1 MTAGNA
7 EKFVYLPFHYQH
19 LFMNR
24 IVLSRSGRMLI
35 AGVWMFCM
43 SCMLA
48 GAAAAVDGE
57 AGLTAGGDVVMLKFE
72 NGSVRRVCFYADNIF
87 RVFQDGRGGDFR
99 DPEARP
105 EARILA
111 DNLRRETG
119 RLEAVK
125 ADGCFVVSSGCIQV
139 RFEKTDGCM
148 TVKNLR
154 TKKVVLAE
162 AEPPTTG
169 PKESMLVLRENPE
182 EYFYGG
188 GVQNGRFS
196 HKGQV
201 VSIVNENSWT
211 DGGVC
216 SPSPWYWSTAGYGIM
231 FHTFAP
237 GTYDFGARHRGEVR
251 LVHRTDCLDFFVMV
265 DDGAA
270 ALLRDYYRLTGNP
283 VLLPKFG
290 FYEGHL
296 NAYNRDYWKETD
308 KGGVLFED
316 GKRYVESQKDN
327 GGVKETLNGEKHN
340 YQFSARAVIDRYKT
354 HDMPLGWILPN
365 DGYGAGYGQ
374 TSTLDG
380 NIGNL
385 KNFGDYARRNGV
397 EIGLWTQSDLHPV
410 DTIPA
415 LLRRDIVKEIGVA
428 GVRLLKTDVAWVGAG
443 YSFGLNGIADAAGLM
458 TKYGSNARPFII
470 TLDGW
475 AGTQRY
481 AGVWTGDQTGG
492 KWEYIRFHIPTYIGA
507 GLAGMPNIT
516 SDMDGIFGGKD
527 PIVNIRDFQ
536 WKTFTPMQLNMD
548 GWGSNPKYPHSLG
561 EPATSINR
569 NYLKWKSALLPYYYS
584 VAHTAIDS
592 LPMMRAMFLEEPN
605 KYTFGTATGYQFMAG
620 PWFLVAPVYQATVAD
635 AEGNDLRNGI
645 YLPKGRWIDYYN
657 GDVYEGGMILNNYP
671 APVWKLPLFVKAG
684 AIVPMTVPNNNPNEI
699 DRHLRIYELYPYGD
713 SEFTAYDDDG
723 RTQAY
728 LTGEG
733 EKTHLSC
740 SVKKDVITFRIEA
753 TKGRFEGMEKE
764 RCTLLR
770 VNVTRPLK
778 SVKAKVG
785 GRNVKLQRTASREAF
800 DKAGAAYYYD
810 AAPELNLFSTPGSD
824 ASRVCIRKNPQVL
837 VKIPST
843 DVTKAG
849 VVVTMKG
856 YGFDKSDPLARQTGK
871 LAVPAGAGVAQ
882 ENRKPYSL
890 TASWENVSGAD
901 YYEMLYDS
909 MLYTGIRQNN
919 FEFSDLRPDTE
930 YRFSVR
936 AVNRDGHSDWANFKA
951 KTSENPLEFAIKG
964 ITATCTAA
972 DQPGN
977 GIRKLFDGDE
987 QSMWHTKWE
996 TQAVPFEMTID
1007 LHSVNTLDKMEYIPR
1022 QIGVNGMI
1030 ISGSVSYSMDKDNWT
1045 EAGKIEWA
1053 TDASRKTFVFQKHP
1067 VARYIRIKVG
1077 KGYGG
1082 FGSGQELY
1090 VFKVKG
1096 TPSYIP
1102 GDINND
1108 GQLDDNDLT
1117 SYMNYTGLRKG
1128 DKDFEGYVSK
1138 GDINGNGLIDAYD
1151 ISNVAVELDGGV
1163 RAKADE
1169 TVAGK
1174 LLLVPDKKTYKVGET
1189 AEITV
1194 RGLGLQAV
1202 NAMSFSMAY
1211 TAADYEFVAIEPT
1224 ALKEMRNFTNDRL
1237 HSDGRKSLYPTFVN
1251 VGNKP
1256 LLEGSGDL
1264 FIMRFKVK
1272 KAGAFAPKMADAILV
1287 DRNLGK
1293 TEF

>member
-1 MTAGNA
+1 
-7 EKFVYLPFHYQH
+7 
-19 LFMNR
+19 MNR
-24 IVLSRSGRMLI
+24 IFLSRGISRR
-35 AGVWMFCM
+35 
-43 SCMLA
+43 LA
-48 GAAAAVDGE
+48 GIWMLFMLSVPVFAMVSTDTE
-57 AGLTAGGDVVMLKFE
+57 AGLTAGEGTVTLKFE
-72 NGSVRRVCFYADNIF
+72 NGSVRRLCFYADNVF
-87 RVFQDGRGGDFR
+87 RMFQDGQGGPFR
-99 DPEARP
+99 DPDARP

-111 DNLRRETG
+111 DHPCKEAG
-119 RLEAVK
+119 KVEAVAGGDCYVVTSARLQVRFGK
-125 ADGCFVVSSGCIQV
+125 ADG
-139 RFEKTDGCM
+139 RM
-148 TVKNLR
+148 TVKDLATGR
-154 TKKVVLAE
+154 VVLAE
-162 AEPPTTG
+162 AEPASVG
-169 PKESMLVLRENPE
+169 PKESVLTLRENPDE
-182 EYFYGG
+182 WFYGG

-201 VSIVNENSWT
+201 INIVNENSWT

-216 SPSPWYWSTAGYGIM
+216 SPCPWYWSTAGYAIL

-237 GTYDFGARHRGEVR
+237 GTYDFGAGHKGRVR
-251 LVHRTDCLDFFVMV
+251 LTHRTDRIDCFVMV

-270 ALLRDYYRLTGNP
+270 ALLRAYYRLTGHP

-308 KGGVLFED
+308 RGGIVFED

-327 GGVKETLNGEKHN
+327 GGIRETLNGEKGN
-340 YQFSARAVIDRYKT
+340 YQFSARAVIDRYEA

-385 KNFGDYARRNGV
+385 KEFGDYARKKGV

-415 LLRRDIVKEIGVA
+415 LLQRDMVKEIGVS

-443 YSFGLNGIADAAGLM
+443 YSFGLNGIADAAGMM
-458 TKYGSNARPFII
+458 TRYGNNARPFII

-527 PIVNIRDFQ
+527 PVVNIRDFQ

-548 GWGSNPKYPHSLG
+548 GWGSNEKYPHAMG

-569 NYLKWKSALLPYYYS
+569 NYLKLKSALLPYFYS
-584 VAHTAIDS
+584 VAHTAVDS

-605 KYTFGTATGYQFMAG
+605 KYTLGTATRYQFMAG
-620 PWFLVAPVYQATVAD
+620 PWFLVAPVYQATAAD
-635 AEGNDLRNGI
+635 AQGNDVRNGI

-657 GDVYEGGMILNNYP
+657 GNVYEGGAILNNFA

-684 AIVPMTVPNNNPNEI
+684 AIIPMTAPNNHPDEI
-699 DRHLRIYELYPYGD
+699 DKHLRIYELYPDGD
-713 SEFTAYDDDG
+713 SEFTVYDDDG

-733 EKTHLSC
+733 ETTHLSC
-740 SVKKDVITFRIEA
+740 SVKKDVVTFCIDA

-778 SVKAKVG
+778 SIKVKVG
-785 GRNVKLQRTASREAF
+785 KRNVKLQRAVSREDF
-800 DKAGAAYYYD
+800 DKARAAYYYD

-824 ASRVCIRKNPQVL
+824 ASRVAVKKNPQML
-837 VKIPST
+837 VKIPSI

-849 VVVTMKG
+849 IVVTMKG
-856 YGFDKSDPLARQTGK
+856 YGFDKSNPLARQTGN
-871 LAVPAGAGVAQ
+871 LAVPAGAEVAGD
-882 ENRKPYSL
+882 NRKPYSL
-890 TASWENVSGAD
+890 VASWEKVAGAD

-909 MLYTGIRQNN
+909 MVYTGIRQNS
-919 FEFSDLRPDTE
+919 FEFTDLQPDTE
-930 YRFSVR
+930 YGFRVR
-936 AVNRDGHSDWANFKA
+936 AVNRDGHSDWAAFKA
-951 KTSENPLEFAIKG
+951 RTSEDPLEFAIKG
-964 ITATCTAA
+964 ITASCTAA

-977 GIRKLFDGDE
+977 GIRKLFDWDE
-987 QSMWHTKWE
+987 QNMWHTKWE
-996 TQAVPFEMTID
+996 TQAIPFEMIID
-1007 LHSVNTLDKMEYIPR
+1007 LHSVNTLDKIVYIPR
-1022 QIGVNGMI
+1022 QIGANGI
-1030 ISGSVSYSMDKDNWT
+1030 ITSGSVAYSMDKDKWT
-1045 EAGKIEWA
+1045 EAGRIEWA
-1053 TDASRKTFVFQKHP
+1053 MDASHKTFVFQKHP
-1067 VARYIRIKVG
+1067 VARYLRIKVE

-1090 VFKVKG
+1090 VFRAKG
-1096 TPSYIP
+1096 TPAYIP

-1151 ISNVAVELDGGV
+1151 ISNVAVELDGGA
-1163 RAKADE
+1163 RPKADE
-1169 TVAGK
+1169 SVAGR
-1174 LLLVPDKKTYKVGET
+1174 LLLVPDKRMYKAGET

-1202 NAMSFSMAY
+1202 NAMSFSLAY
-1211 TAADYEFVAIEPT
+1211 APSEYEFVAIRPI

-1237 HSDGRKSLYPTFVN
+1237 HSNGQKSLYPTFVN

-1256 LLEGSGDL
+1256 LLDGTGDL

-1272 KAGAFAPKMADAILV
+1272 KAGAFVPRMADGILV
-1287 DRNLGK
+1287 DRNLQK
-1293 TEF
+1293 AEF